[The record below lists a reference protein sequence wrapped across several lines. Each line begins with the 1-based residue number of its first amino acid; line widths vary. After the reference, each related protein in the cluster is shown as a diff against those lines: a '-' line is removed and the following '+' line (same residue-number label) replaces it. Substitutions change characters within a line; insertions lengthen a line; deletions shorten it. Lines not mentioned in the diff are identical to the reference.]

1 MRVDDIREPVVAGSF
16 YPAEPDV
23 LRQDIQRY
31 LDAAKPPVAPEH
43 VIGLISPHAGYQYSG
58 GTAAFGYKLLQGK
71 TYKRVIVFALSHRA
85 DFRGASVFP
94 GKGFKTPLGV
104 VPVDTE
110 VVKKLHEAS
119 PFITHNLLAEQMEH
133 SLEVQVPF
141 LQCVLKDF
149 LLIPVLIRDQDLSTC
164 QKIVDL
170 LLKVLPGDARRDTL
184 VVGSTDLYHGS
195 SYKECVRMDTRLAD
209 TLILFDEERFEDEM
223 ARDEI
228 MACGPAS
235 IMSTTLLSRAFGAQK
250 ISLLHLTNSQDVTG
264 YRSDYVVGYLSA
276 VLY

>member
-209 TLILFDEERFEDEM
+209 TLILFNEERFDDEM
-223 ARDEI
+223 ANDEI

-235 IMSTTLLSRAFGAQK
+235 IMSTTLLSRAFGAHK